1 MNRHPG
7 RNWWMGALAAVCA
20 VACGAAAPTT
30 PSTSSGTG
38 TSSGSLAGCAVTTS
52 TAGTPVGV
60 GNGPYAHNVAIG
72 DSTDGVTVTN
82 IREVIAHASV
92 PDGVR
97 LPDGSTAVYYVNGE
111 TDGVWMAR
119 VMGTTV
125 TPVSAITIDGVFR
138 PQGIVDPDATIVDGK
153 VRLAY
158 LAGFGAPGSGT
169 RAMCLADSTDGLRF
183 TTVAN
188 AWDLGSN
195 SGLTDP
201 SLLRLTNGT
210 WLMAISDGRTTRLGR
225 SSDGL
230 RFTEYGQVTS
240 GGVPELGLT
249 ADGRPRLY
257 VCEAGITSY
266 TSNDQ
271 GTTWTRERVVIPA
284 GTLGRSIVCDPS
296 WAPAAN
302 LFIFKTQ

>member
-1 MNRHPG
+1 
-7 RNWWMGALAAVCA
+7 
-20 VACGAAAPTT
+20 
-30 PSTSSGTG
+30 
-38 TSSGSLAGCAVTTS
+38 
-52 TAGTPVGV
+52 VGV

-72 DSTDGVTVTN
+72 DSTDGVTITN

-97 LPDGSTAVYYVNGE
+97 LPDGTTAIYYVNGE

-119 VMGTTV
+119 VTGATV

-138 PQGIVDPDATIVDGK
+138 PQGIVDPDATVVDGK

-195 SGLTDP
+195 SSITDP
-201 SLLRLTNGT
+201 SLLRLSNGT
-210 WLMAISDGRTTRLGR
+210 WLMAVSDGQSTRLGR
-225 SSDGL
+225 STNGL
-230 RFTEYGQVTS
+230 SFTEYGRVSS
-240 GGVPELGLT
+240 GGVPELGLA

-266 TSNDQ
+266 TSTDQ

-284 GTLGRSIVCDPS
+284 GTLGRMIVCDPS